1 MGKKYT
7 SIEPEVEQR
16 ANELLKKNG
25 VKCTDKNKGINDD
38 IESALAMALSKQ
50 GGTGGNKP
58 DIQFLA

>member
-38 IESALAMALSKQ
+38 IE
-50 GGTGGNKP
+50 
-58 DIQFLA
+58 